1 MTAARDPLVRLLILL
16 IGVHSLIF
24 GILMLFATDYMLRVT
39 GFPLAM
45 PVFFPFQTGI
55 FLFIFGIFYLLALRE
70 FAFVKTILLS
80 KSFAVVFLTVH
91 AVFLSAPPIIW
102 AACVVDGGMLVALS
116 AALVRVRSA
125 AVAQRKPLS

>member
-1 MTAARDPLVRLLILL
+1 LVRPLILL
-16 IGVHSLIF
+16 IGVHSLML

-45 PVFFPFQTGI
+45 PLFFPSQTGI
-55 FLFIFGIFYLLALRE
+55 FLFVFGVFYLLALRE

-91 AVFLSAPPIIW
+91 ALFLSAPPIVW

>member
-1 MTAARDPLVRLLILL
+1 
-16 IGVHSLIF
+16 
-24 GILMLFATDYMLRVT
+24 MLFATDYMLRVT
-39 GFPLAM
+39 GFPGAR
-45 PVFFPFQTGI
+45 PIFFPSQTGI

-70 FAFVKTILLS
+70 FAFIKTILVS

-116 AALVRVRSA
+116 AALVRARSA
-125 AVAQRKPLS
+125 AAARRKPLS